1 MDNIQKK
8 STTTSWLDNSKYLPW
23 IMCGIG
29 ALFYCYE
36 YFLRVT
42 PSVMQ
47 SDLMQT
53 FNIDNAM
60 FGLLAAFYYIAYTWM
75 QIPIGVL
82 MDRFGPRRLITF
94 ACLVCVVG
102 TCLFAAN
109 VFSVAAAGRL
119 LVGFGSAFAFVG
131 VMKLASIW
139 LPPSRFAMV
148 CGMVTALG
156 MIGPIL
162 GDIFLTPMVNIVG
175 WHATVFIT
183 AILGVILSVVI
194 WMFVRDK
201 NTSHPTSNE
210 DNVHLS
216 TGFKDLFS
224 GLAYML
230 RTRQVWLAGIIA
242 CCLYLP
248 ISVFAE
254 LWGIPYLEQAQH
266 FPEIHA
272 SILNPLLFV
281 GFAIGGIGFGWV
293 SDAIRR
299 RCPVIIGGAVLAL
312 ITACILFY
320 APALTVIQVCILLFL
335 LGLFSGVEVITFAV
349 SRESVA
355 NRFAGTAVAMTNFL
369 TMLGGMVFQPVIG
382 KLLDIH
388 SHNSLGLSGV
398 ALNNSDYRFALS
410 VVPICLALAVI
421 LGFFVHETGTTLEK

>member
-1 MDNIQKK
+1 M
-8 STTTSWLDNSKYLPW
+8 TTQTTGILARFNPKYLPW

-53 FNIDNAM
+53 FNIDNMM
-60 FGLLAAFYYIAYTWM
+60 FGFLSAFYYYAYTPM
-75 QIPIGVL
+75 QIPVGVL
-82 MDRFGPRRLITF
+82 MDRFGPRRLITV
-94 ACLVCVVG
+94 ACLICVVG

-109 VFSVAAAGRL
+109 VFTIAAVGRF

-148 CGMVTALG
+148 AGLVTALG
-156 MIGPIL
+156 MLGPVL
-162 GDIFLTPMVNIVG
+162 GDILLTPMVNIIG
-175 WHATVFIT
+175 WHETVFIT
-183 AILGVILSVVI
+183 AALGVILAVVI
-194 WMFVRDK
+194 WFSIKDK
-201 NTSHPTSNE
+201 NPAHQYSNNE
-210 DNVHLS
+210 AQHQAS
-216 TGFKDLFS
+216 SFKELGQ

-242 CCLYLP
+242 CCLFLP

-254 LWGIPYLEQAQH
+254 LWGIPYLEQAQN

-272 SILNPLLFV
+272 SLVNPLLFL
-281 GFAIGGIGFGWV
+281 GFSIGGITLGWF
-293 SDAIRR
+293 SDFIKQRR
-299 RCPVIIGGAVLAL
+299 PVIIGGSFLAL

-320 APALTVIQVCILLFL
+320 VPNLSITHICILLFL
-335 LGLFSGVEVITFAV
+335 LGVFAGVEVITFAV

-355 NRFAGTAVAMTNFL
+355 NRFAGTAIAMTNFL
-369 TMLGGMVFQPVIG
+369 TMLGGMIFQPVIG
-382 KLLDIH
+382 RLLDWH
-388 SHNSLGLSGV
+388 SGNTLHLSGIT
-398 ALNNSDYRFALS
+398 LTNSDYRFALS
-410 VVPICLALAVI
+410 VVPIFLVLAVI
-421 LGFFVHETGTTLEK
+421 LGFFVHETGAKVKE